1 MKNYQFKEPKKNI
14 SELNVFGI
22 NTVKEAILTNKANHI
37 YVSKNFTQN
46 NRVLN
51 LLKTAKNKKIP
62 ISIIDD
68 NNFQKNHG
76 GKSGQNIM
84 AKVSLTFSKSIDE
97 IINNNIKNSKVLIVD
112 KVQDPRNLGALIRS
126 AESAGFIAIILSS
139 NNAAKINST
148 VVESSSGAI
157 SHIQIIND
165 QNINQIIKKL
175 KDNNYWIIGL
185 DMDGDKEYEEYDFYG
200 NIALVIGSEGSG
212 ISKLTKSLCDQI
224 YKISMKGKT
233 ESLNVSVAAGI
244 MMFKISNS

>member
-1 MKNYQFKEPKKNI
+1 MKFKQQKNNI
-14 SELNVFGI
+14 SELNIFGI
-22 NTVKEAILTNKANHI
+22 NSVKEAILTNKTKHI
-37 YVSKNFTQN
+37 YISTNFTQN
-46 NRVLN
+46 KRVLN

-62 ISIIDD
+62 ISVIEH
-68 NNFQKNHG
+68 NNFQKQFG
-76 GKSGQNIM
+76 SKSGQNIV
-84 AKVSLTFSKSIDE
+84 AAISLTFLKSIDNL
-97 IINNNIKNSKVLIVD
+97 IINNNENSKVLIVD

-126 AESAGFIAIILSS
+126 AESAGFEAIILSS

-157 SHIQIIND
+157 SHIPIIDD

-175 KDNNYWIIGL
+175 KDNNYWVIGL
-185 DMDGDKEYEEYDFYG
+185 DMDGDKEYEDYDFYG

>member
-1 MKNYQFKEPKKNI
+1 MKFKQHKKNI
-14 SELNVFGI
+14 SELNIFGI
-22 NTVKEAILTNKANHI
+22 NPVNEAILTNKAKHI
-37 YVSKNFTQN
+37 YISTNFTQN

-62 ISIIDD
+62 LSIVEH
-68 NNFQKNHG
+68 NNFQKQFG
-76 GKSGQNIM
+76 TKSGQNIV
-84 AKVSLTFSKSIDE
+84 ATISLTFLKSIDDLISSHNE
-97 IINNNIKNSKVLIVD
+97 NSKVLIVD

-126 AESAGFIAIILSS
+126 AESAGFEAIILSS

-157 SHIQIIND
+157 SHIPIIDD

>member
-1 MKNYQFKEPKKNI
+1 LKFKQQKNNI
-14 SELNVFGI
+14 SELNIFGI
-22 NTVKEAILTNKANHI
+22 NSVKEAILTNKTKHI
-37 YVSKNFTQN
+37 YISTNFTQN
-46 NRVLN
+46 KRVLN

-62 ISIIDD
+62 ISVIEH
-68 NNFQKNHG
+68 NNFQKQFG
-76 GKSGQNIM
+76 SKSGQNIV
-84 AKVSLTFSKSIDE
+84 AAISLTFLKSIDNL
-97 IINNNIKNSKVLIVD
+97 IINNNENSKVLIVD

-126 AESAGFIAIILSS
+126 AESAGFEAIILSS

-157 SHIQIIND
+157 SHIPIIDD

-175 KDNNYWIIGL
+175 KDNNYWVIGL
-185 DMDGDKEYEEYDFYG
+185 DMDGDKEYEDYDFYG

-233 ESLNVSVAAGI
+233 ESLNVSVAGGI

>member
-1 MKNYQFKEPKKNI
+1 MKFKQHKKNI
-14 SELNVFGI
+14 SELNIFGI
-22 NTVKEAILTNKANHI
+22 NPVKEAILTNKAKHI
-37 YVSKNFTQN
+37 YISTNFTQN

-51 LLKTAKNKKIP
+51 LLKTAESKKIP
-62 ISIIDD
+62 ISIIEH
-68 NNFQKNHG
+68 NNFQKQFG
-76 GKSGQNIM
+76 SKSGQNIV
-84 AKVSLTFSKSIDE
+84 AAISLTFLKSIDDL
-97 IINNNIKNSKVLIVD
+97 IINNNENSKVLIVD

-126 AESAGFIAIILSS
+126 AESAGFEAIILSS

-157 SHIQIIND
+157 SHIPIIDD

-175 KDNNYWIIGL
+175 KDNNYWL
-185 DMDGDKEYEEYDFYG
+185 DMDGNKEYEDYDFYG

>member
-1 MKNYQFKEPKKNI
+1 MKFKQQKKNI
-14 SELNVFGI
+14 SELNIFGI
-22 NTVKEAILTNKANHI
+22 NPVNEAILTNKAKHI
-37 YVSKNFTQN
+37 YISTNFTQN

-62 ISIIDD
+62 LSIVEH
-68 NNFQKNHG
+68 NNFQKQFG
-76 GKSGQNIM
+76 TKSGQNIV
-84 AKVSLTFSKSIDE
+84 ATISLTFLKSIDDF
-97 IINNNIKNSKVLIVD
+97 IISNNENSKVLIVD

-126 AESAGFIAIILSS
+126 AESAGFGAIILSS

-157 SHIQIIND
+157 SHIPIIDD

-175 KDNNYWIIGL
+175 KDNNYWIICL

>member
-1 MKNYQFKEPKKNI
+1 MKFKQQKNNI
-14 SELNVFGI
+14 SELNIFGI
-22 NTVKEAILTNKANHI
+22 NSVKEAILTNKTKHI
-37 YVSKNFTQN
+37 YISTNFTQN
-46 NRVLN
+46 KRVLN

-62 ISIIDD
+62 ISVIEH
-68 NNFQKNHG
+68 NNFQKQFG
-76 GKSGQNIM
+76 SKSGQNIV
-84 AKVSLTFSKSIDE
+84 ATISLTFLKSIDNL
-97 IINNNIKNSKVLIVD
+97 IINNNENSKVLIVD

-126 AESAGFIAIILSS
+126 AESAGFEAIILSS

-157 SHIQIIND
+157 SHIPIIDD

-175 KDNNYWIIGL
+175 KDNNYWVIGL
-185 DMDGDKEYEEYDFYG
+185 DMDGDKEYEDYDFYG

>member
-1 MKNYQFKEPKKNI
+1 
-14 SELNVFGI
+14 
-22 NTVKEAILTNKANHI
+22 
-37 YVSKNFTQN
+37 
-46 NRVLN
+46 
-51 LLKTAKNKKIP
+51 TAKNKKIP
-62 ISIIDD
+62 ISIIEH
-68 NNFQKNHG
+68 NNFQRQFG
-76 GKSGQNIM
+76 SKSGQNIV
-84 AKVSLTFSKSIDE
+84 ATISLTFLKSIDDL
-97 IINNNIKNSKVLIVD
+97 IINNNENSKVLIVD

-126 AESAGFIAIILSS
+126 AESAGFEAIILSS

-157 SHIQIIND
+157 SHIPIIDD

-185 DMDGDKEYEEYDFYG
+185 DMDGDKEYEDYDFYG

-233 ESLNVSVAAGI
+233 ESLNVSVAGGI

>member
-1 MKNYQFKEPKKNI
+1 MAKFAKIIQENNENFLIKKFITLFKRKIANKGKNRF
-14 SELNVFGI
+14 SFV
-22 NTVKEAILTNKANHI
+22 LTGGKSPI
-37 YVSKNFTQN
+37 KLYKC
-46 NRVLN
+46 L
-51 LLKTAKNKKIP
+51 AKNKKIP

-157 SHIQIIND
+157 SLSLIHI
-165 QNINQIIKKL
+165 
-175 KDNNYWIIGL
+175 
-185 DMDGDKEYEEYDFYG
+185 
-200 NIALVIGSEGSG
+200 
-212 ISKLTKSLCDQI
+212 
-224 YKISMKGKT
+224 
-233 ESLNVSVAAGI
+233 
-244 MMFKISNS
+244 

>member
-1 MKNYQFKEPKKNI
+1 MKFKQQKNNI
-14 SELNVFGI
+14 SELNIFGI
-22 NTVKEAILTNKANHI
+22 NSVKEAILTNKTKHI
-37 YVSKNFTQN
+37 YISTNFTQN

-62 ISIIDD
+62 ISIIEH
-68 NNFQKNHG
+68 NNFQKQFG
-76 GKSGQNIM
+76 SKSGQNIV
-84 AKVSLTFSKSIDE
+84 AAISLTFLKSIDDL
-97 IINNNIKNSKVLIVD
+97 IINNNENSKVLIVD

-126 AESAGFIAIILSS
+126 AESAGFEAIILSS

-157 SHIQIIND
+157 SHIPIIDD

-185 DMDGDKEYEEYDFYG
+185 DMDGNKEYEDYDFYG

>member
-1 MKNYQFKEPKKNI
+1 MKFKQQKNNI
-14 SELNVFGI
+14 SELNIFGI
-22 NTVKEAILTNKANHI
+22 NSVKEAILTNKTKHI
-37 YVSKNFTQN
+37 YISTNFTQN

-62 ISIIDD
+62 ISIIEH
-68 NNFQKNHG
+68 NNFQKQFG
-76 GKSGQNIM
+76 SKSGQNIV
-84 AKVSLTFSKSIDE
+84 AAISLTFLKSIDNL
-97 IINNNIKNSKVLIVD
+97 IINNNENSKVLIVD

-126 AESAGFIAIILSS
+126 AESAGFEAIILSS

-157 SHIQIIND
+157 SHIPIIDD

-185 DMDGDKEYEEYDFYG
+185 DMDGDKEYEDYDFYG

-233 ESLNVSVAAGI
+233 ESLNVSVAGGI

>member
-1 MKNYQFKEPKKNI
+1 MKFKQQKNNI
-14 SELNVFGI
+14 SELNIFGI
-22 NTVKEAILTNKANHI
+22 NSVKEAILTNKTKHI
-37 YVSKNFTQN
+37 YISTNFTQN
-46 NRVLN
+46 KRVLN

-62 ISIIDD
+62 ISVIEH
-68 NNFQKNHG
+68 NNFQKQFG
-76 GKSGQNIM
+76 SKSGQNIV
-84 AKVSLTFSKSIDE
+84 AAISLTFLKSIDNL
-97 IINNNIKNSKVLIVD
+97 IINNNENSKVLIED

-126 AESAGFIAIILSS
+126 AESAGFEAIILSS

-157 SHIQIIND
+157 SHIPIIDD

-175 KDNNYWIIGL
+175 KDNNYWVIGL
-185 DMDGDKEYEEYDFYG
+185 DMDGDKEYEDYDFYG

-233 ESLNVSVAAGI
+233 ESLNVSVAGGI

>member
-1 MKNYQFKEPKKNI
+1 MKFKQHKNNI
-14 SELNVFGI
+14 SELNIFGI
-22 NTVKEAILTNKANHI
+22 NPVNEAILTNKAKHI
-37 YVSKNFTQN
+37 YISTNFTQN

-62 ISIIDD
+62 LSIVEH
-68 NNFQKNHG
+68 NNFQKQFG
-76 GKSGQNIM
+76 TKSGQNIV
-84 AKVSLTFSKSIDE
+84 ATISLTFLKSIDDF
-97 IINNNIKNSKVLIVD
+97 IINNNENSKVLIVD

-126 AESAGFIAIILSS
+126 AESAGFGAIILSS

-157 SHIQIIND
+157 SHIPIIDD

-175 KDNNYWIIGL
+175 KDNNYWVIGL

>member
-1 MKNYQFKEPKKNI
+1 LKFKQHKTNI
-14 SELNVFGI
+14 SELNIFGI
-22 NTVKEAILTNKANHI
+22 NPVKEAILTNKATHI
-37 YVSKNFTQN
+37 YISKNFTQN
-46 NRVLN
+46 NRVLS
-51 LLKTAKNKKIP
+51 LLKTAQNKKIP
-62 ISIIDD
+62 TTIIEH
-68 NNFQKNHG
+68 NNFQKQFG
-76 GKSGQNIM
+76 TKSGQNIV
-84 AKVSLTFSKSIDE
+84 ATISLTFLKSIDDL
-97 IINNNIKNSKVLIVD
+97 IINNNENSKVLIVD

-126 AESAGFIAIILSS
+126 AESAGFEAIILSS

-157 SHIQIIND
+157 SHIPIIDD

-175 KDNNYWIIGL
+175 KDNNYWVIGL
-185 DMDGDKEYEEYDFYG
+185 DMDGDKEYEDYDFYG

>member
-1 MKNYQFKEPKKNI
+1 LKFKQQKNNI
-14 SELNVFGI
+14 SELNIFGI
-22 NTVKEAILTNKANHI
+22 NSVKEAILTNKTKHI
-37 YVSKNFTQN
+37 YISTNFTQN
-46 NRVLN
+46 KRVLN

-62 ISIIDD
+62 ISVIEH
-68 NNFQKNHG
+68 NNFQKQFG
-76 GKSGQNIM
+76 SKSGQNIV
-84 AKVSLTFSKSIDE
+84 ATISLTFLKSIDDL
-97 IINNNIKNSKVLIVD
+97 IINNTENSKVLIVD

-126 AESAGFIAIILSS
+126 AESAGFEAIILSS

-157 SHIQIIND
+157 SHIPIIDD

-175 KDNNYWIIGL
+175 KDNNYWVIGL
-185 DMDGDKEYEEYDFYG
+185 DMDGDKEYEDYDFYG

-233 ESLNVSVAAGI
+233 ESLNVSVAGGI

>member
-1 MKNYQFKEPKKNI
+1 MKFKQQKNNI
-14 SELNVFGI
+14 SELNIFGI
-22 NTVKEAILTNKANHI
+22 NSVKEAILTNKTKHI
-37 YVSKNFTQN
+37 YISTNFTQN

-62 ISIIDD
+62 ISVIEH
-68 NNFQKNHG
+68 NNFQKQFG
-76 GKSGQNIM
+76 SKSGQNIV
-84 AKVSLTFSKSIDE
+84 AAISLTFLKSIDNL
-97 IINNNIKNSKVLIVD
+97 IINNNENSKVLIVD

-126 AESAGFIAIILSS
+126 AESAGFEAIILSS

-157 SHIQIIND
+157 SHIPIIDD

-185 DMDGDKEYEEYDFYG
+185 DMDGNKEYEDYDFYG

>member
-1 MKNYQFKEPKKNI
+1 MKFKQQKNNI
-14 SELNVFGI
+14 SELNIFGI
-22 NTVKEAILTNKANHI
+22 NSVKEAILTNKTKHI
-37 YVSKNFTQN
+37 YISTNFTQN
-46 NRVLN
+46 KRVLN

-62 ISIIDD
+62 ISIIEH
-68 NNFQKNHG
+68 NNFQKQFG
-76 GKSGQNIM
+76 SKSGQNIV
-84 AKVSLTFSKSIDE
+84 ATISLTFLKSIDDL
-97 IINNNIKNSKVLIVD
+97 IINNNENSKVLIVD

-126 AESAGFIAIILSS
+126 AESAGFEAIILSS

-157 SHIQIIND
+157 SHIPIIDD

-175 KDNNYWIIGL
+175 KDNNYWVIGL
-185 DMDGDKEYEEYDFYG
+185 DMDGDKEYEDYDFYG

-233 ESLNVSVAAGI
+233 ESLNVSVAGGI

>member
-1 MKNYQFKEPKKNI
+1 MKFKQQKNNI
-14 SELNVFGI
+14 SELNIFGI
-22 NTVKEAILTNKANHI
+22 NSVKEAILTNKTKHI
-37 YVSKNFTQN
+37 YISTNFTQN

-62 ISIIDD
+62 ISIIEH
-68 NNFQKNHG
+68 NNFQKQFG
-76 GKSGQNIM
+76 SKSGQNIV
-84 AKVSLTFSKSIDE
+84 AAISLTFLKSIDNL
-97 IINNNIKNSKVLIVD
+97 IINNNENSKVLIVD

-126 AESAGFIAIILSS
+126 AESAGFEAIILSS

-157 SHIQIIND
+157 SHIPIIDD

-185 DMDGDKEYEEYDFYG
+185 DMDGNKEYEDYDFYG

>member
-1 MKNYQFKEPKKNI
+1 MWTLNQVSCGDIYI
-14 SELNVFGI
+14 S
-22 NTVKEAILTNKANHI
+22 T
-37 YVSKNFTQN
+37 NFTQN

-62 ISIIDD
+62 LSIVEH
-68 NNFQKNHG
+68 NNFQKQFG
-76 GKSGQNIM
+76 TKSGQNIV
-84 AKVSLTFSKSIDE
+84 ATISLTFLKSIDDH
-97 IINNNIKNSKVLIVD
+97 IISNNENSKVLIVD

-126 AESAGFIAIILSS
+126 AESAGFRAIILSS

-157 SHIQIIND
+157 SHIPIIDD

-175 KDNNYWIIGL
+175 KDNNYWVIGL
-185 DMDGDKEYEEYDFYG
+185 DMDGDKEYEDYDFYG

>member
-1 MKNYQFKEPKKNI
+1 MKFKHQKKNI
-14 SELNVFGI
+14 SELNIFGI
-22 NTVKEAILTNKANHI
+22 NPVIEAILTNKVKHI
-37 YVSKNFTQN
+37 YISTNFTQN

-62 ISIIDD
+62 LSIVEH
-68 NNFQKNHG
+68 NNFQKQFG
-76 GKSGQNIM
+76 TKSGQNIV
-84 AKVSLTFSKSIDE
+84 ATISLTFLKSIDDF
-97 IINNNIKNSKVLIVD
+97 IISNNENSKVLIVD

-126 AESAGFIAIILSS
+126 AESAGFGAIILSS

-157 SHIQIIND
+157 SHIPIIDD

-175 KDNNYWIIGL
+175 KDNNYWVIGL
-185 DMDGDKEYEEYDFYG
+185 DMDGNKEYEEYDFYG

>member
-1 MKNYQFKEPKKNI
+1 MKFKHQKKNI
-14 SELNVFGI
+14 SELNIFGI
-22 NTVKEAILTNKANHI
+22 NPVKEAILTNKAKHI
-37 YVSKNFTQN
+37 DLSTKCTQN

-62 ISIIDD
+62 LSIVEH
-68 NNFQKNHG
+68 NNFQKQFG
-76 GKSGQNIM
+76 TKSGQNIV
-84 AKVSLTFSKSIDE
+84 ATISLTFLKSIHDF
-97 IINNNIKNSKVLIVD
+97 IISNNENSKVLIVD

-126 AESAGFIAIILSS
+126 AESAGFGAIILSS

-157 SHIQIIND
+157 SHIPIIDD

-175 KDNNYWIIGL
+175 KDNNYWVIGL

>member
-1 MKNYQFKEPKKNI
+1 MKFKQQKNNI
-14 SELNVFGI
+14 SELNIFGI
-22 NTVKEAILTNKANHI
+22 NSVKEAILTNKTKHI
-37 YVSKNFTQN
+37 YISTNFTQN
-46 NRVLN
+46 KRVLN

-62 ISIIDD
+62 ISVIEH
-68 NNFQKNHG
+68 NNFQKQFG
-76 GKSGQNIM
+76 SKSGQNIV
-84 AKVSLTFSKSIDE
+84 AAISLTFLKSIDDL
-97 IINNNIKNSKVLIVD
+97 IINNNENSKVLIVD

-126 AESAGFIAIILSS
+126 AESAGFEAIILSS

-157 SHIQIIND
+157 SHIPIIDD

-175 KDNNYWIIGL
+175 KDNNYWVIGL
-185 DMDGDKEYEEYDFYG
+185 DMDGDKEYEDYDFYG

-233 ESLNVSVAAGI
+233 ESLNVSVAGGI

>member
-1 MKNYQFKEPKKNI
+1 LKFKQQKNNI
-14 SELNVFGI
+14 SELNIFGI
-22 NTVKEAILTNKANHI
+22 NSVKEAILTNKTKHI
-37 YVSKNFTQN
+37 YISTNFTQN
-46 NRVLN
+46 KRVLN

-62 ISIIDD
+62 ISVIEH
-68 NNFQKNHG
+68 NNFQKQFG
-76 GKSGQNIM
+76 SKSGQNIV
-84 AKVSLTFSKSIDE
+84 ATISLTFLKSIDDL
-97 IINNNIKNSKVLIVD
+97 IINNTENSKVLIVD

-126 AESAGFIAIILSS
+126 AESAGFEAIILSS

-157 SHIQIIND
+157 SHIPIIDD

-185 DMDGDKEYEEYDFYG
+185 DMDGNKEYEDYDFYG

-233 ESLNVSVAAGI
+233 ESLNVSVAGGI

>member
-1 MKNYQFKEPKKNI
+1 MKFKQQKNNI
-14 SELNVFGI
+14 SELNIFGI
-22 NTVKEAILTNKANHI
+22 NSVKEAILTNKTKHI
-37 YVSKNFTQN
+37 YISTNFTQN
-46 NRVLN
+46 KRVLN

-62 ISIIDD
+62 ISVIEH
-68 NNFQKNHG
+68 NNFQKQFG
-76 GKSGQNIM
+76 SKSGQNIV
-84 AKVSLTFSKSIDE
+84 ATISLTFLKSIDDL
-97 IINNNIKNSKVLIVD
+97 IINNNENSKVLIVD

-126 AESAGFIAIILSS
+126 AESAGFEAIILSS

-157 SHIQIIND
+157 SHIPIIDD

-175 KDNNYWIIGL
+175 KDNNYWVIGL
-185 DMDGDKEYEEYDFYG
+185 DMDGDKEYEDYDFYG

-233 ESLNVSVAAGI
+233 ESLNVSVAGGI